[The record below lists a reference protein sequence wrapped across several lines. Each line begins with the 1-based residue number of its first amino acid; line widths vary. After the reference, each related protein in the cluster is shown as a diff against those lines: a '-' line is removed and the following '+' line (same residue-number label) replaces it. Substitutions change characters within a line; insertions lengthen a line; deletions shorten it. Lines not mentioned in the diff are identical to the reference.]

1 MFHTEKV
8 SRYNMIC
15 FFTVLDQFPIIA
27 VLEYFVEYV
36 VKFSAFFGFRHE
48 RINQV
53 SEIKASGFIW
63 LQSEIHS
70 PWLRT
75 IAI

>member
-36 VKFSAFFGFRHE
+36 VKFSA
-48 RINQV
+48 
-53 SEIKASGFIW
+53 
-63 LQSEIHS
+63 QSEHFS
-70 PWLRT
+70 
-75 IAI
+75 AFAMKG